1 MEFMD
6 EYRGI
11 KKGILITLTGLVS
24 LTIATGI
31 QDYHRAKRMQ
41 PIVNQLYTILAED
54 DNIISRDEK
63 SKFLKDLGVYASRG
77 YGTKRLIGEISL
89 EKAKEYIAKHEKD

>member
-1 MEFMD
+1 
-6 EYRGI
+6 
-11 KKGILITLTGLVS
+11 GILITLTGLVS

-54 DNIISRDEK
+54 DNIISSEEK
-63 SKFLKDLGVYASRG
+63 SKNLKYKKKLQFIW
-77 YGTKRLIGEISL
+77 KRNTL
-89 EKAKEYIAKHEKD
+89 

>member
-1 MEFMD
+1 MD

-54 DNIISRDEK
+54 DNIISSEEK
-63 SKFLKDLGVYASRG
+63 SKNLKYKKKLQFIW
-77 YGTKRLIGEISL
+77 KRNTL
-89 EKAKEYIAKHEKD
+89 